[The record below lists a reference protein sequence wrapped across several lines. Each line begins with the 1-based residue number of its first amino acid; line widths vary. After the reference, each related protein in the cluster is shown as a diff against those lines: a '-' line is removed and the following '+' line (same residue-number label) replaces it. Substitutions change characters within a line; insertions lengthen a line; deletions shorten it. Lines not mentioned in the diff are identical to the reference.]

1 MSIVKE
7 YLNLTLQW
15 KKEYGEKTLVLMQVG
30 SFFEVY
36 ALMEENKMVGSNI
49 AEFAALNGMVISPKQ
64 SFVDG
69 KQVVMAGF
77 GVPQIEKYVKKLQEN
92 GYTTLIYRQDIQGK
106 NTTRSLAEIISPG
119 TFFSLNDDDNENK
132 KISNNVLCLWFH
144 AAVTSKYFANSNL
157 KGQNAKKMT
166 VGIANIDI
174 YTGKTTIFQND
185 LDFSFHNPST
195 YDEIERYV
203 SIYNPNECLI
213 IANIADHLVDD
224 IITFIGLDCQKI
236 HRVRLAEE
244 TTSKGE
250 KTKMQVCATNAEK
263 QIYQLETFK
272 RFYPQMAQE
281 YAMTSIMSYFIAVQA
296 FCFLLDFVYQHSPN
310 LVRKL
315 QVPVFANHT
324 DKLVLANHSL
334 KQLNII
340 DDTQHSGKLR
350 SISSFLNNCVTN
362 MGKRQFMSTIHHP
375 ITNTTLLNESYFITE
390 HLLLEKENKEEEK
403 TWEMMRAKLA
413 GIKDLEKF
421 IRKLVLHKIVPK
433 EFALLV
439 CDLQVIKEVAE
450 KIQTS
455 DAVLTKYLADH
466 TEKNDIKIH
475 CTTILNELERVFDL
489 EKCSTLNSFDFNVDE
504 DEITLFIKKGV
515 NPAIDALLKAAIES
529 REKMEAIR
537 LYFSNLV
544 KNGESAAKASASSK
558 ANASSAQFIKIHET
572 PKSVPVLLG
581 TSKRITTLKAQLKKG
596 GATAAAAITYTSS
609 YTLKNETFELNLAA
623 LSYETLGSNK
633 KDLIIQ
639 SNEINQL
646 AKDMQHA
653 KDKLRIE
660 MGLFYHSYV
669 ADFIKYNEAL
679 TAIMQYTTLL
689 DLLQNKCYIA
699 HKYNYCKPVIAPET
713 EKNKSFLAF
722 TGIRHPLIEHLQ
734 TNELYVTNDLT
745 IGQNEM
751 DGLLLY
757 GTNAVGKTSFIK
769 SVGIALIMAQAGLYV
784 PCTSF
789 TYKPYTAIFTR
800 ILGNDNIFKGLS
812 TFAVEMSELRTILTQ
827 TDANSLVLGDEL
839 CSGTES
845 DSALSIFTA
854 GLELLHEKGSTFLF
868 ATHFHEIVKFE
879 EVQALTRMQMMHM
892 AVQYNSETGVLM
904 YDRRLRMGS
913 GESMYGLEV
922 CKALHLPATFL
933 DRAHAI
939 RIRYHPESRNILSLA
954 TSAYNAKKIVGGICE
969 VCKMTSSSEVHHL
982 QPQKKAKKGYITSF
996 HKNHLANLVNICENC
1011 HQKIHLVDDKEHK
1024 FIKTSRG
1031 YELVPL

>member
-1 MSIVKE
+1 
-7 YLNLTLQW
+7 
-15 KKEYGEKTLVLMQVG
+15 
-30 SFFEVY
+30 
-36 ALMEENKMVGSNI
+36 
-49 AEFAALNGMVISPKQ
+49 
-64 SFVDG
+64 
-69 KQVVMAGF
+69 
-77 GVPQIEKYVKKLQEN
+77 
-92 GYTTLIYRQDIQGK
+92 
-106 NTTRSLAEIISPG
+106 
-119 TFFSLNDDDNENK
+119 
-132 KISNNVLCLWFH
+132 
-144 AAVTSKYFANSNL
+144 
-157 KGQNAKKMT
+157 
-166 VGIANIDI
+166 
-174 YTGKTTIFQND
+174 
-185 LDFSFHNPST
+185 
-195 YDEIERYV
+195 
-203 SIYNPNECLI
+203 
-213 IANIADHLVDD
+213 
-224 IITFIGLDCQKI
+224 
-236 HRVRLAEE
+236 
-244 TTSKGE
+244 
-250 KTKMQVCATNAEK
+250 
-263 QIYQLETFK
+263 
-272 RFYPQMAQE
+272 
-281 YAMTSIMSYFIAVQA
+281 
-296 FCFLLDFVYQHSPN
+296 
-310 LVRKL
+310 
-315 QVPVFANHT
+315 
-324 DKLVLANHSL
+324 
-334 KQLNII
+334 
-340 DDTQHSGKLR
+340 
-350 SISSFLNNCVTN
+350 
-362 MGKRQFMSTIHHP
+362 
-375 ITNTTLLNESYFITE
+375 
-390 HLLLEKENKEEEK
+390 
-403 TWEMMRAKLA
+403 AKLA

-455 DAVLTKYLADH
+455 DAVLTQYLADH
-466 TEKNDIKIH
+466 TEEKNDKNDIQMH

-544 KNGESAAKASASSK
+544 KNGESAAKASVKAAS
-558 ANASSAQFIKIHET
+558 NSAQFIKIHET

-596 GATAAAAITYTSS
+596 TAAAITYTSS

-699 HKYNYCKPVIAPET
+699 HKYNYCKPVIASDEK
-713 EKNKSFLAF
+713 KNKSFLAF

-784 PCTSF
+784 PCASF

-827 TDANSLVLGDEL
+827 TDANSLVLGD
-839 CSGTES
+839 
-845 DSALSIFTA
+845 
-854 GLELLHEKGSTFLF
+854 
-868 ATHFHEIVKFE
+868 
-879 EVQALTRMQMMHM
+879 
-892 AVQYNSETGVLM
+892 
-904 YDRRLRMGS
+904 
-913 GESMYGLEV
+913 
-922 CKALHLPATFL
+922 
-933 DRAHAI
+933 
-939 RIRYHPESRNILSLA
+939 
-954 TSAYNAKKIVGGICE
+954 
-969 VCKMTSSSEVHHL
+969 
-982 QPQKKAKKGYITSF
+982 
-996 HKNHLANLVNICENC
+996 
-1011 HQKIHLVDDKEHK
+1011 
-1024 FIKTSRG
+1024 
-1031 YELVPL
+1031 